1 MAHAQLAEMYMV
13 MYILKMAKR
22 YSIADARANLPS
34 IVDEAE
40 AGQAIELTRR
50 GRPVAVILSLRELER
65 LRATRVEFSAAYRR
79 FLESHSLQEIG
90 LDADFFDTA
99 RDREPG
105 RKVSL

>member
-1 MAHAQLAEMYMV
+1 MYIV
-13 MYILKMAKR
+13 MYILEMPKR

-40 AGQAIELTRR
+40 SGQAIELTRR
-50 GRPVAVILSLRELER
+50 GKPVAVIVSLRELER
-65 LRATRVEFSAAYRR
+65 LRGGRTQFSDAYRR
-79 FLESHSLQEIG
+79 FLESHKLRDVG
-90 LDADFFDTA
+90 MDADFFQST